1 MHDLEFQNKSDIV
14 MAHWHGFSDVGSG
27 VKMYYWCVG
36 STNGIVTNH
45 AEVECGIHSW
55 EAVGL
60 HTSVSRNLTNP
71 LNQSKLCTEQRLSI
85 TNYSLS

>member
-36 STNGIVTNH
+36 STNGVVTKH
-45 AEVECGIHSW
+45 ADVECGIHSW

-60 HTSVSRNLTNP
+60 HTSVSRNLTTP
-71 LNQSKLCTEQRLSI
+71 LNQSKLCTEHMLS
-85 TNYSLS
+85 